1 MQVNRVSRRTGT
13 VAKAK
18 VLVVTP
24 GKLGDSLI
32 SMVIPANLERAGFDV
47 TVRGDCA
54 HDLASWLPDL
64 RTGPRLSTQEYDGIV
79 DEFDF
84 CLIDSQAPG
93 LQSDGIDLRPAL
105 SRRAVF
111 FSLAHHDPSLDGR
124 FDLQA
129 LPGEK
134 SAPFRDRIPRK
145 GLIRDKAKTGLT
157 MVDHAVEFCRREL
170 LLEEAHPDI
179 GLVPPQTSECEEKKR
194 PIVFSPT
201 SGKARKNW
209 RAGRFVL
216 LARQLQDAGHKCVFA
231 VAPSEAA
238 GWNKRL
244 DGQFALAPT
253 PTIAAL
259 AKLLSDAQALVCNDS
274 GAGHLAGALGTP
286 VVAVIPRRDDDYTW
300 RPGWGTVKLVSPL
313 LPMRALSGLWPY
325 FVSVRQVRHSLE
337 PFLHPDETILE

>member
-1 MQVNRVSRRTGT
+1 MKVNRTSRRTDSAVKG
-13 VAKAK
+13 K

-32 SMVIPANLERAGFDV
+32 SLVIPANFARAGFDV

-54 HDLASWLPDL
+54 HGLASWLPEVQ
-64 RTGPRLSTQEYDGIV
+64 TGPRLSTQEYNGIA

-93 LQSDGIDLRPAL
+93 LQSGGVDLRPAL

-111 FSLAHHDPSLDGR
+111 FSLAHHDPSLDDR
-124 FDLQA
+124 FDL
-129 LPGEK
+129 LSLSVEK
-134 SAPFRDRIPRK
+134 SALFRDRIPRR

-157 MVDHAVEFCRREL
+157 MVEHVVEFCRREL
-170 LLEEAHPDI
+170 LLEHAHPDI
-179 GLVPPQTSECEEKKR
+179 GLVSPQTFEHEEQKR
-194 PIVFSPT
+194 FIVISPT

-209 RAGRFVL
+209 RSARFVL
-216 LARQLQDAGHKCVFA
+216 LARQLHDIGHKCLFA
-231 VAPSEAA
+231 VAPSESAE
-238 GWNKRL
+238 WRERL
-244 DGQFALAPT
+244 DGQFTLAST

-274 GAGHLAGALGTP
+274 GAGHLASALGTP
-286 VVAVIPRRDDDYTW
+286 VVAVIPRRDADYTW
-300 RPGWGTVKLVSPL
+300 RPGWGTVKPVSPV
-313 LPMRALSGLWPY
+313 LPLRALSGLWSY

-337 PFLHPDETILE
+337 PFLNT

>member
-1 MQVNRVSRRTGT
+1 MQVSRISRRTGS

-32 SMVIPANLERAGFDV
+32 SMVIPANLARAGFDV
-47 TVRGDCA
+47 TVRGDCV
-54 HDLASWLPDL
+54 HDLASWLPDVQ
-64 RTGPRLSTQEYDGIV
+64 TGPRLSTQEYNEIA

-93 LQSDGIDLRPAL
+93 LQSGGVDLRPAL
-105 SRRAVF
+105 SRRVVF
-111 FSLAHHDPSLDGR
+111 FSLAHHDPALDGR

-129 LPGEK
+129 LPAEK
-134 SAPFRDRIPRK
+134 SAVFRDRIPRQ

-157 MVDHAVEFCRREL
+157 MVDHTVEFCRREL

-179 GLVPPQTSECEEKKR
+179 GLVPVQTSECEEKNR

-209 RAGRFVL
+209 LSGRFVL
-216 LARQLQDAGHKCVFA
+216 LARQLQDIGHKCVFA
-231 VAPSEAA
+231 VAPSEATE
-238 GWNKRL
+238 WSKRL
-244 DGQFALAPT
+244 DGEFALAPT
-253 PTIAAL
+253 PAIAAL

-274 GAGHLAGALGTP
+274 GAGHLASALGTP
-286 VVAVIPRRDDDYTW
+286 VVAVIPQRDADYTW
-300 RPGWGTVKLVSPL
+300 RPGWGRVKLVSPT
-313 LPMRALSGLWPY
+313 LPVRALSGLWPY

-337 PFLHPDETILE
+337 PFLNTSTSMSE

>member
-1 MQVNRVSRRTGT
+1 MQVNRVSRRVGS

-24 GKLGDSLI
+24 EKLGDSLI
-32 SMVIPANLERAGFDV
+32 SMVIPANLARAGFDV

-54 HDLASWLPDL
+54 HDLASWLPDV
-64 RTGPRLSTQEYDGIV
+64 RTGPRLSTQEYDGIA

-93 LQSDGIDLRPAL
+93 LQSGGIDLRPAL

-129 LPGEK
+129 LPGER
-134 SAPFRDRIPRK
+134 SALFRDRIPRK

-179 GLVPPQTSECEEKKR
+179 GLVPAQASEYEEKKR

-209 RAGRFVL
+209 RAGRFLL
-216 LARQLQDAGHKCVFA
+216 LARQLQDAGHKCIFA
-231 VAPSEAA
+231 VAPSEADE
-238 GWNKRL
+238 WRERL

-274 GAGHLAGALGTP
+274 GAGHLASALGAP
-286 VVAVIPRRDDDYTW
+286 VVAVIPRRDADYTW

-325 FVSVRQVRHSLE
+325 FVSVQQVRHSLE
-337 PFLHPDETILE
+337 PFLNTSTSMSE

>member
-1 MQVNRVSRRTGT
+1 MEVSRVSRRTGS

-32 SMVIPANLERAGFDV
+32 SMVIPANLARAGFDV

-54 HDLASWLPDL
+54 HDLASWLPYVQ
-64 RTGPRLSTQEYDGIV
+64 TGPRLSTQEYDGIA
-79 DEFDF
+79 DGFDF

-93 LQSDGIDLRPAL
+93 LQSGGADLRPAL

-124 FDLQA
+124 FDLKA
-129 LPGEK
+129 LPAEK
-134 SAPFRDRIPRK
+134 SALFRDRIPRK

-157 MVDHAVEFCRREL
+157 MVDHTVEFCRREL

-179 GLVPPQTSECEEKKR
+179 GLVPAQPSECEEKNR

-216 LARQLQDAGHKCVFA
+216 LARQLQDIGHKCIFA

-238 GWNKRL
+238 EWRERL

-274 GAGHLAGALGTP
+274 GAGHLASALGTG
-286 VVAVIPRRDDDYTW
+286 VVAVIPRRDADYTW

-337 PFLHPDETILE
+337 PFLNTSTSMSE

>member
-1 MQVNRVSRRTGT
+1 M
-13 VAKAK
+13 AAK

-32 SMVIPANLERAGFDV
+32 SMVIPANLARAGFDV

-54 HDLASWLPDL
+54 HELASWLPDV
-64 RTGPRLSTQEYDGIV
+64 RTGPRLSTQEVKDIT

-93 LQSDGIDLRPAL
+93 LQSGGIDLRPGL

-124 FDLQA
+124 FDLKA
-129 LPGEK
+129 LPSEE
-134 SAPFRDRIPRK
+134 SALFRERIPNP

-157 MVDHAVEFCRREL
+157 MVDHVVEFCRREL
-170 LLEEAHPDI
+170 LLEKAHPDV
-179 GLVPPQTSECEEKKR
+179 GLVSPKSSECAEKKR

-209 RAGRFVL
+209 RAERFVL
-216 LARQLQDAGHKCVFA
+216 LARQLQDMGDNCVFA

-238 GWNKRL
+238 EWTKRL
-244 DGQFALAPT
+244 DGQFTLAPT

-259 AKLLSDAQALVCNDS
+259 AKLLSDARALVCNDS
-274 GAGHLAGALGTP
+274 GAGHLASALGTP
-286 VVAVIPRRDDDYTW
+286 VVAVIPRRDADYTW

-313 LPMRALSGLWPY
+313 LPMRVLSGLWPY

-337 PFLHPDETILE
+337 PFLNTSTPMSE